1 MTETPASTK
10 AYTTLTAELQQ
21 IAILGSC
28 GNLVSWDEQ
37 TCLPPSGTE
46 FRAEQL
52 SLLAG
57 LRHERATSKK
67 LGDMIAAA
75 EEALGSTLS
84 EDSIPAANVREA
96 RRDYDKATR
105 LPQRLVEELT
115 RATSHAHL
123 AWVNARKASDF
134 GQFLPSLKKVI
145 KLKQEEA
152 QALRASGQTL
162 YDALLDNYE
171 PYASSTQIETVFAAL
186 REQLVPLVKE
196 VAASPNKAPASILG
210 RFYPVDQQ
218 KRFCE
223 MAAAA
228 VGFDMQAGRID
239 VSAHPFCSGVAP
251 GDCRLTT
258 RYDERHFNSAFFGVL
273 HETGHG
279 LYEQGLIREAYGTPC
294 GETVSLGIHESQ
306 SRMWENFVGR
316 SFSFWTH
323 FYPQAQ
329 QQFPH
334 PLGDVNI
341 SQFYAAINDIRP
353 TLIRV
358 EADEVTYNLHIMLR
372 FELEQAMMSGDLP
385 AEEIPL
391 AWNKK
396 VKEYLGIKVPSDAQ
410 GCLQDVH
417 WSAGLI
423 GYFPTY
429 ALGNMYAAQLFQQAA
444 SDLGDLDR
452 QFEKG
457 DFKPLLEWLRSN
469 IHHHGRRYSA
479 SQLIERITKKPL
491 SHQPLLDHLRNKLA
505 PLYDLKTVS

>member
-1 MTETPASTK
+1 MSDNTTST
-10 AYTTLTAELQQ
+10 AYSALTTELQQ

-28 GNLVSWDEQ
+28 GSLVSWDEQ
-37 TCLPPSGTE
+37 TCLPPRGTE

-67 LGDMIAAA
+67 LADMIAAA
-75 EEALGSTLS
+75 EDELGSALDDDTVQ
-84 EDSIPAANVREA
+84 AANVREA
-96 RRDYDKATR
+96 RRDFSKATR
-105 LPQRLVEELT
+105 LPQRLVEEIT

-123 AWVNARKASDF
+123 AWVNARKASSF
-134 GQFLPSLKKVI
+134 SQFLPSLKKVI
-145 KLKQEEA
+145 HLKQEEA
-152 QALRASGQTL
+152 SALRVADQSL

-171 PYASSTQIETVFAAL
+171 PYASSAEIEKVFAAL

-196 VAASPNKAPASILG
+196 ISASSVKAPISILS
-210 RFYPVDQQ
+210 RFYPIDQQ

-223 MAAAA
+223 MASAA
-228 VGFDMQAGRID
+228 VGFDMTSGRLD
-239 VSAHPFCSGVAP
+239 VSAHPFCSGIAP
-251 GDCRLTT
+251 GDCRMTT
-258 RYDERHFNSAFFGVL
+258 RYEERHFNSAFFGVL

-279 LYEQGLIREAYGTPC
+279 LYEQGLIRESFGMPC

-316 SFSFWTH
+316 SLSFWTH

-329 QQFPH
+329 QHFPH

-341 SQFYAAINDIRP
+341 SQFYSAINDIRP
-353 TLIRV
+353 TFIRV

-385 AEEIPL
+385 AEEIPA

-396 VKEYLGIKVPSDAQ
+396 IKDYLGIKVPSDAM

-444 SDLGDLDR
+444 TDLGDLDR
-452 QFEKG
+452 QFENG

-479 SQLIERITKKPL
+479 AQLIERITKKPL
-491 SHQPLLDHLRNKLA
+491 SHQPLIDHLRNKLA
-505 PLYDLKTVS
+505 PLYDLSQT